1 MKNLAEVV
9 ENFSSKITQL
19 RDPNTAVHGVI
30 PDSDWFASNKTNCV
44 FSMRAA
50 ACHFGMFLNCIN
62 FKQGGLYEPSPLSR
76 VRWLCWNPIYGKD
89 RQHVQHASCIR

>member
-1 MKNLAEVV
+1 MKKLAEVA

-50 ACHFGMFLNCIN
+50 ARHFGMFFKFFN
-62 FKQGGLYEPSPLSR
+62 FKQGSLYEPSPLPR
-76 VRWLCWNPIYGKD
+76 AHWLRWNFERGAVFSIYWIP
-89 RQHVQHASCIR
+89 S